1 MLEAF
6 LGAGIYCAAEHM
18 AVSLHF
24 AQQFSLSVGSC
35 YRFTLEMAL
44 LIALSLGVSYTP
56 SNSLTEC
63 LVRCFNCCVLVH
75 TVMVETGK
83 LSHLGE
89 ANV

>member
-1 MLEAF
+1 
-6 LGAGIYCAAEHM
+6 M

-24 AQQFSLSVGSC
+24 AQRLSVSIGSC

-44 LIALSLGVSYTP
+44 LIALSLRVSYTP

-75 TVMVETGK
+75 CNGGNGEMEPLGRSRRVRRNTAGHIATET
-83 LSHLGE
+83 LE
-89 ANV
+89 A